1 MDSGIS
7 ETCVQADCASAAE
20 LKFVELLVNFVQG
33 TAGSMFS
40 CQRRNILHEPDEL
53 LMTKCNH
60 CHTWKHL
67 ASNAS

>member
-7 ETCVQADCASAAE
+7 ETWIPKAVQADCASAAE

-40 CQRRNILHEPDEL
+40 CQRRNILHEPD
-53 LMTKCNH
+53 
-60 CHTWKHL
+60 
-67 ASNAS
+67 